1 MTSRQSK
8 QKSAENHADVALCF
22 SSPRFTP
29 QKTKENRGS
38 LVNIGSELLKIS

>member
-1 MTSRQSK
+1 MKSRQGK